1 MGVDEGGLK
10 AVLFMQ
16 IYFFSNSPWLQVYEE
31 AYHALHKELPE
42 VSTSVFTEILTWIG
56 QKVSAA
62 GETSHT

>member
-1 MGVDEGGLK
+1 ML
-10 AVLFMQ
+10 
-16 IYFFSNSPWLQVYEE
+16 ISTSPWLQVYEE

-62 GETSHT
+62 GETSNT